1 MIALG
6 LMATAVAVVLGALGV
21 TANDL
26 QPSAQRVL
34 VTGVVAAIA
43 PLFWPGK
50 AQTPARTILIVAAWS
65 CAAALLAAATLFM
78 LRGAV
83 GGPSVTRITAVCSM
97 LLLIML
103 VTHAFA
109 AWIES
114 FAAPRSADPN
124 SARELA
130 GRVACLVLVFL
141 GALPVWLGP
150 AAELAGNTEVA
161 LIDPLLSIS
170 PLTHLAVASG
180 NDLLRNQWFYQHSNL
195 AGVRYSYPDPAAV
208 ATGYVVL
215 GLAFALLPVAM
226 RRLARALHLTTSHF
240 RTERIS

>member
-6 LMATAVAVVLGALGV
+6 LMAIAVVVVLAALGV

-34 VTGVVAAIA
+34 VTAVIAAIA

-65 CAAALLAAATLFM
+65 GAVSLLAAATLFM
-78 LRGAV
+78 LRGVVA
-83 GGPSVTRITAVCSM
+83 GPSLTRITAVCSM

-109 AWIES
+109 ASIES
-114 FAAPRSADPN
+114 CAAARSADPN

-130 GRVACLVLVFL
+130 GRVACLVLVL
-141 GALPVWLGP
+141 LRALPVWFGP
-150 AAELAGNTEVA
+150 AAALAGNAEVA
-161 LIDPLLSIS
+161 LIDPLLGIS

-180 NDLLRNQWFYQHSNL
+180 NDLLRN
-195 AGVRYSYPDPAAV
+195 
-208 ATGYVVL
+208 
-215 GLAFALLPVAM
+215 
-226 RRLARALHLTTSHF
+226 
-240 RTERIS
+240 